1 MGLQEPEERKVVT
14 VELEEAKEPE
24 QNEGEGARQDHQDG
38 RERVVGLQ
46 QPEERKVV
54 TVELEEAKE
63 PEQNEREG
71 AHQDHQDNQEEKDH
85 KVLQDP

>member
-1 MGLQEPEERKVVT
+1 MKDL
-14 VELEEAKEPE
+14 KESE
-24 QNEGEGARQDHQDG
+24 VICKDHQEG

-46 QPEERKVV
+46 EPEERKVV

>member
-24 QNEGEGARQDHQDG
+24 QNEGEGARQDY
-38 RERVVGLQ
+38 
-46 QPEERKVV
+46 
-54 TVELEEAKE
+54 
-63 PEQNEREG
+63 
-71 AHQDHQDNQEEKDH
+71 QDNQEEKDH